1 VIKDSIL
8 SDECRA
14 RFEQMGE
21 WEVRMLIATTH
32 EFGDDTALAHR
43 WLEEKDQEARLR
55 NEALQAEQRQIARTT
70 KNVAIA
76 AAVLAGL
83 GLVIS
88 ALAWLYPLH

>member
-1 VIKDSIL
+1 MIKDRMI

-14 RFEQMGE
+14 RFEKMGE
-21 WEVRMLIATTH
+21 WEVRMRIATTY
-32 EFGDDTALAHR
+32 EFGDDTQFAYR

-55 NEALQAEQRQIARTT
+55 NEALQAEERRVARTT

-88 ALAWLYPLH
+88 VLAWLFPHH